1 MIEPRR
7 LSGIALF
14 QGLDEETL
22 EALAATATDVA
33 ADAGDVLAREGDF
46 GHAMYVI
53 ESGTAD
59 VRHNGSNLQTLGPGD
74 VFGEIA
80 IIASG
85 RRTADVV
92 ATSDMKLVALFK
104 RDVWALETN
113 NPQAAERL
121 RELIQA
127 RRDKAAARRRPCPQ
141 AFLLASCTGA
151 RSVRDN

>member
-1 MIEPRR
+1 VIEPGR

-14 QGLDEETL
+14 EGLDDETL
-22 EALAATATDVA
+22 KAVATTATEVGA
-33 ADAGDVLAREGDF
+33 SAGDVLAREGDF

-59 VRHNGSNLQTLGPGD
+59 VRRNGSSMQALGPGD

-80 IIASG
+80 VIASG

-104 RDVWALETN
+104 RDVWALESN

-121 RELIQA
+121 RELVEA
-127 RRDKAAARRRPCPQ
+127 RR
-141 AFLLASCTGA
+141 G
-151 RSVRDN
+151 

>member
-1 MIEPRR
+1 VVEPSR

-14 QGLDEETL
+14 EGLSDETL
-22 EALAATATDVA
+22 EAVATAATEVEAGE
-33 ADAGDVLAREGDF
+33 GDVLAREGDF

-53 ESGTAD
+53 ETGTAD
-59 VRHNGSNLQTLGPGD
+59 VRHNGSSVQTLGPGD

-92 ATSDMKLVALFK
+92 ALSDMKMVALFK
-104 RDVWALETN
+104 RDVWALESN

-121 RELIQA
+121 RELVEA
-127 RRDKAAARRRPCPQ
+127 RR
-141 AFLLASCTGA
+141 G
-151 RSVRDN
+151 